1 MNEKT
6 KEYMKDPE
14 TKNKQASKNEILL
27 IKMFSGG
34 FNKNNLGHEII
45 NYFLPDAGEEYHIF
59 VPPLGQAD
67 GKHNIEYILLLEQSN
82 VSYVS
87 KVVAVIKNPEIDNSN
102 PDSICYN
109 GVRLSK
115 IPFCSSNSR
124 DDNLNDEIAR
134 FSNFKCSKENYFSI
148 RDKGIYL
155 LPAHDEG
162 KSKFNETKWKEISKM
177 FTDDSLI
184 KLKKEKKDRGRRY
197 VSDKDDCEEIKSKVE
212 ALCSGESEHIR
223 ASDYLKNVKS
233 ENRYESDNPFNWTNN
248 EYDEN
253 SITSLLGTVLKY
265 DKHLTERFVSF
276 LTNDL
281 SRRASRFRRLW
292 ERFVSFLANDP
303 SPKSCQHPIVET
315 QRLALTEAQKTA
327 NRSDGTKFTKGI
339 IDLYLETDSYGIV
352 IENKIKSD
360 INGKRLDQDGTER
373 TQLNVYDDYLV
384 NHCKNKGKKLI
395 LLVPNYHCDYSIDK
409 NCFHSDFRLVKY
421 SEIRDFFTKYSK
433 EKHKIN
439 ESFKLLLNILKKHS
453 YTLNEEMLYRFQ
465 EATKN

>member
-1 MNEKT
+1 M
-6 KEYMKDPE
+6 
-14 TKNKQASKNEILL
+14 KNKQASKNEILL

-45 NYFLPDAGEEYHIF
+45 NYFLPDVGDEYHIF
-59 VPPLGQAD
+59 VPPLGQVD
-67 GKHNIEYILLLEQSN
+67 DKHNIEYILLLERSN
-82 VSYVS
+82 VSHVS
-87 KVVAVIKNPEIDNSN
+87 KVVAVIKNPEIDKSN
-102 PDSICYN
+102 PDSIYYN

-124 DDNLNDEIAR
+124 DDNSNDEIAQL
-134 FSNFKCSKENYFSI
+134 SNFKCSKENYYSI

-233 ENRYESDNPFNWTNN
+233 ENLYESDNPFNWTNN

-253 SITSLLGTVLKY
+253 SITSLLSTVLKY
-265 DKHLTERFVSF
+265 DKPLAEQF
-276 LTNDL
+276 
-281 SRRASRFRRLW
+281 AA
-292 ERFVSFLANDP
+292 FLAND
-303 SPKSCQHPIVET
+303 SSQKSCQSLIVET
-315 QRLALTEAQKTA
+315 QRLALTEAQKKA
-327 NRSDGTKFTKGI
+327 NRSNGTKFTKGI
-339 IDLYLETDSYGIV
+339 IDLYLETDSYGIA

-360 INGKRLDQDGTER
+360 INGKHLDQNGTER
-373 TQLNVYDDYLV
+373 TQLNVYDDYLG

-439 ESFKLLLNILKKHS
+439 ESFKLFLNILKKHS

-465 EATKN
+465 EATKNQGIKTKNSRNEN